1 MRVSKTKLN
10 IALGLLGLEM
20 APKIKDE
27 LSINAGSTF
36 IQGEDT
42 VSNKTEDLAVNKLSS
57 RSNNRSGKKKVNG
70 RGRGGGRKVV
80 GWPFLTVKILLLR
93 C

>member
-1 MRVSKTKLN
+1 
-10 IALGLLGLEM
+10 M

-36 IQGEDT
+36 IQAEDT

-57 RSNNRSGKKKVNG
+57 RSNNRSGKKKVKRQG
-70 RGRGGGRKVV
+70 ARR
-80 GWPFLTVKILLLR
+80 WT
-93 C
+93 